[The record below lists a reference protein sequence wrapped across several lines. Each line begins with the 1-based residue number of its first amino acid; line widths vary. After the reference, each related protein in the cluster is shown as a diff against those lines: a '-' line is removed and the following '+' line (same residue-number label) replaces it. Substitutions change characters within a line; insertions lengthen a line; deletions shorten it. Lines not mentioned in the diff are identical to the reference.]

1 MMAVFSYMNM
11 MMPHALSMLM
21 GMRPRMRMS
30 CFENCRNAILVS

>member
-21 GMRPRMRMS
+21 GMRMS